1 MSNNSDAK
9 TILPR
14 PLRTGELIAY
24 LKISDI
30 YDFSEC
36 LGDDTTTAEDTR
48 MEAPIITVPTSVKK
62 NTKKRSFAQISSTT
76 APSS

>member
-36 LGDDTTTAEDTR
+36 LGEDTATVEDTR
-48 MEAPIITVPTSVKK
+48 MEAPIIAPTSVKK
-62 NTKKRSFAQISSTT
+62 NTKKRSFAQISSITP
-76 APSS
+76 PSS